1 MRSAP
6 NRKEDSRQQDLT
18 AIARIRTA
26 ALARFAADGFSVGLR
41 AIAADAGVT
50 AGLITHHFGS
60 KEGLR
65 RACDAE
71 VLRQMDEAKR
81 DSVIMGGPADLL
93 TQLTQVE
100 EYLPA
105 CAYALRSLVDGGE
118 LARALMESF
127 VAETAALLADGVASG
142 AIAPSPDDAA
152 RARYLVYAEAGAL
165 LLYLNYEAPDPGDIQ
180 AAVRDYYARY
190 TPISVALYSRPLFTD
205 PSMFTA
211 YLDSANPPNDTSQE
225 DA

>member
-1 MRSAP
+1 MRSTSDRTTP
-6 NRKEDSRQQDLT
+6 PHQEDLT
-18 AIARIRTA
+18 AVARIRA
-26 ALARFAADGFSVGLR
+26 AAMARFAAHGFSVGLR

-93 TQLTQVE
+93 SQLTQVE

-105 CAYALRSLVDGGE
+105 CAYALRSLSDGGE
-118 LARALMESF
+118 LARSLMDSF
-127 VAETAALLADGVASG
+127 VAETASLLADGVASG
-142 AIAPSPDDAA
+142 AITPSPDDTA

-165 LLYLNYEAPDPGDIQ
+165 LLYLRYEAADPTDIQ
-180 AAVRDYYARY
+180 GSIRDYYTRY
-190 TPISVALYSRPLFTD
+190 TPVSVAIYSRPLFTD
-205 PSMFTA
+205 PSMFAA
-211 YLDSANPPNDTSQE
+211 YLDSANRPSSSPQE